1 MDMNIAM
8 EDYSVIHTVTIQQTW
23 AFQAYMR
30 LGLLVALSLSKS
42 ICTVPVRSSPFPSD
56 QYANLCYLAIKIA
69 KERKS
74 SVLASNAVHH
84 RIDSMTSIVAL
95 VAVLGS
101 HLFNHVSWLDPVGGL
116 LVSLLVV
123 RAGYTN
129 TGSALLELADV
140 GVAEDIKG
148 SVRKAATKALSEH
161 ALTSGKDTGAEVSVQ
176 DVQGVKAGQNYLM
189 NVELAVPGDWT
200 VNETREIEDAV
211 RERVGSKVRGVRRV
225 RVRFVAKTEEMP
237 NLSDEFIGADV
248 SPRSSPEPEEESHAD
263 HDHTHEHSHEK
274 PAANGSVRK
283 RH

>member
-1 MDMNIAM
+1 MLILWYVAM
-8 EDYSVIHTVTIQQTW
+8 
-23 AFQAYMR
+23 
-30 LGLLVALSLSKS
+30 
-42 ICTVPVRSSPFPSD
+42 
-56 QYANLCYLAIKIA
+56 KIA

-101 HLFNHVSWLDPVGGL
+101 HLFSHVSWLDPVGGL

-123 RAGYTN
+123 RAGYAN

-140 GVAEDIKG
+140 GVAEDIKD

-161 ALTSGKDTGAEVSVQ
+161 AFTAGKDSGAEVLVQ

-189 NVELAVPGDWT
+189 NVEIAVPGDWS
-200 VNETREIEDAV
+200 VNETREVEDAV
-211 RERVGSKVRGVRRV
+211 RERIGSKVRGVRRV
-225 RVRFVAKTEEMP
+225 RVRFVARTEETP
-237 NLSDEFIGADV
+237 DFTDEFIGADV
-248 SPRSSPEPEEESHAD
+248 SPRSSPEPEEESHAG

-274 PAANGSVRK
+274 PAANGSVRR

>member
-1 MDMNIAM
+1 MLILWYVAM
-8 EDYSVIHTVTIQQTW
+8 
-23 AFQAYMR
+23 
-30 LGLLVALSLSKS
+30 
-42 ICTVPVRSSPFPSD
+42 
-56 QYANLCYLAIKIA
+56 KIA

-123 RAGYTN
+123 RAGYAN

-140 GVAEDIKG
+140 GVAEDIED

-161 ALTSGKDTGAEVSVQ
+161 ATTSGKDSAAEVSVQ

-189 NVELAVPGDWT
+189 NVEIAVPGDWS
-200 VNETREIEDAV
+200 VNETREVEDAV
-211 RERVGSKVRGVRRV
+211 RERIGSKVRGVRRV
-225 RVRFVAKTEEMP
+225 RVRFVARTEETP
-237 NLSDEFIGADV
+237 DFTDEFIGADV
-248 SPRSSPEPEEESHAD
+248 SPRSSPEPEEESHAG

-274 PAANGSVRK
+274 PAANGSVRR

>member
-1 MDMNIAM
+1 
-8 EDYSVIHTVTIQQTW
+8 
-23 AFQAYMR
+23 
-30 LGLLVALSLSKS
+30 
-42 ICTVPVRSSPFPSD
+42 
-56 QYANLCYLAIKIA
+56 
-69 KERKS
+69 
-74 SVLASNAVHH
+74 
-84 RIDSMTSIVAL
+84 MTSIVAL

-123 RAGYTN
+123 KAGYTN

-140 GVAEDIKG
+140 GVAEDMKD

-161 ALTSGKDTGAEVSVQ
+161 ISTSGKYIGAEVSVQ

-200 VNETREIEDAV
+200 VDQIREIEDAV

-225 RVRFVAKTEEMP
+225 RVRFVAKTEQTP
-237 NLSDEFIGADV
+237 DFSDEFIGADV
-248 SPRSSPEPEEESHAD
+248 SPRSSPEPEEESHAE
-263 HDHTHEHSHEK
+263 HDHTHEHTHET
-274 PAANGSVRK
+274 PTANGSARK

>member
-1 MDMNIAM
+1 
-8 EDYSVIHTVTIQQTW
+8 
-23 AFQAYMR
+23 
-30 LGLLVALSLSKS
+30 
-42 ICTVPVRSSPFPSD
+42 
-56 QYANLCYLAIKIA
+56 
-69 KERKS
+69 
-74 SVLASNAVHH
+74 
-84 RIDSMTSIVAL
+84 MTSIVAL

-148 SVRKAATKALSEH
+148 SVRKAAFQALCEH
-161 ALTSGKDTGAEVSVQ
+161 ALTSGKDTGAGVSVQ

-200 VNETREIEDAV
+200 VNETRQIEDAV

-225 RVRFVAKTEEMP
+225 RVRFVAKTEDIP
-237 NLSDEFIGADV
+237 DFADEFIGADV

-263 HDHTHEHSHEK
+263 HDHTHEHSNEK
-274 PAANGSVRK
+274 SAANGSVRK